1 MARRPRIRA
10 ASFAPA
16 RLARRLVDLL
26 GPTGGAARQ
35 SLIALGLNSI
45 TSFAAG
51 LILYAITPTAKRLP
65 GLIILVTPAIGLGG
79 NIFTTL
85 GSRLST
91 AIHTGNY
98 TRSLRP
104 RSILGQNLL
113 ASFTLTM
120 FMSVVLALMAK
131 VIVVVIGIGHALG
144 LLDLLM
150 ISILGSLIGALP
162 VAILTI
168 ALTIGAVRFDWD
180 LDNLVAPVV
189 STLGDVLTIP
199 AIWVA
204 AEIVGHGQVSP
215 VLGGVLTILAILS
228 MLWVLRSHL
237 PDLRLIVKESVPVLA
252 GALIL
257 DTLGGLVLQKQLH
270 TLYTLPALLILLPA
284 FTSTGGA
291 LGGILCGR
299 VATKLHIGS
308 VEPTAIPG
316 VEVRRDTAF
325 LLGLTVPIFVFNA
338 AGAVVFAHWSKGSAP
353 GWWWTLAVSIVAA
366 AITMIF
372 VIGISYYTTIGAWR
386 IEVDPDS
393 YGVPIVSAAT
403 DFVGA
408 VAVIAAISL
417 FALR

>member
-113 ASFTLTM
+113 ASLTLTM

-131 VIVVVIGIGHALG
+131 VILIVIGIGHALG

-162 VAILTI
+162 V
-168 ALTIGAVRFDWD
+168 
-180 LDNLVAPVV
+180 
-189 STLGDVLTIP
+189 
-199 AIWVA
+199 
-204 AEIVGHGQVSP
+204 
-215 VLGGVLTILAILS
+215 
-228 MLWVLRSHL
+228 
-237 PDLRLIVKESVPVLA
+237 
-252 GALIL
+252 
-257 DTLGGLVLQKQLH
+257 
-270 TLYTLPALLILLPA
+270 
-284 FTSTGGA
+284 
-291 LGGILCGR
+291 
-299 VATKLHIGS
+299 
-308 VEPTAIPG
+308 
-316 VEVRRDTAF
+316 
-325 LLGLTVPIFVFNA
+325 
-338 AGAVVFAHWSKGSAP
+338 
-353 GWWWTLAVSIVAA
+353 
-366 AITMIF
+366 
-372 VIGISYYTTIGAWR
+372 
-386 IEVDPDS
+386 
-393 YGVPIVSAAT
+393 
-403 DFVGA
+403 
-408 VAVIAAISL
+408 
-417 FALR
+417 